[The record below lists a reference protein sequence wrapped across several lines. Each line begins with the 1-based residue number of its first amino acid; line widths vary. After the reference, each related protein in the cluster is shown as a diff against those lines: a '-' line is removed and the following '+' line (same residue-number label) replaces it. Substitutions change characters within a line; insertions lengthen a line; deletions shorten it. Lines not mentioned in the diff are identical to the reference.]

1 MSVSDV
7 EITPRSLKVMACS
20 VFDSISQICGILSI
34 LPWPNNSLKERNDFD
49 NMYLEVNIEISSL
62 SSNHTISL
70 SERLPSSCDESNSEQ
85 QSNTFSIF
93 DMILS
98 NKSFN
103 IQRLKESLKTLKPS
117 ALLQCEINAS
127 L

>member
-20 VFDSISQICGILSI
+20 VFASIPQICGILVI
-34 LPWPNNSLKERNDFD
+34 LPWPNNSLKERNDLD

-85 QSNTFSIF
+85 HSNTFSTF

-98 NKSFN
+98 NRSFN

-117 ALLQCEINAS
+117 ALLQCDIIAS